1 MSRVAGPW
9 ELRDGRLVRRSADG
23 GNVVVA
29 AAVLPGPA
37 ETWSTRTALR
47 PRETTIGY
55 ATEHDAQRWADF
67 ELREAGYTLTP
78 GPLDPPPIVERK
90 RRGCLAA
97 SLGLVALGLSFIAAA
112 IGVGV
117 WL

>member
-9 ELRDGRLVRRSADG
+9 ERRDGRLVRRSADG

-47 PRETTIGY
+47 PRETTLGY

-67 ELREAGYTLTP
+67 ELGDAGFKLTT
-78 GPLDPPPIVERK
+78 GPLDPPPLVER
-90 RRGCLAA
+90 RERGCLGAT
-97 SLGLVALGLSFIAAA
+97 LGLMALGVVLVAAA
-112 IGVGV
+112 VGVGV